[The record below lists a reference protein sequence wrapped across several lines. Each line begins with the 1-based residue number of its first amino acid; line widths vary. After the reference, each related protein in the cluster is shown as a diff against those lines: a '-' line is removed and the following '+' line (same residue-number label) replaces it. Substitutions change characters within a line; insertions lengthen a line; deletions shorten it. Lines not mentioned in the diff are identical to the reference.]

1 MPSSESAIG
10 ESTVKSGPQT
20 EGLSESFLKMTIDE
34 LTRPEGSSRGRARR
48 RRKRWFSGG

>member
-1 MPSSESAIG
+1 MPSSESDRG
-10 ESTVKSGPQT
+10 NVTFTGPQT